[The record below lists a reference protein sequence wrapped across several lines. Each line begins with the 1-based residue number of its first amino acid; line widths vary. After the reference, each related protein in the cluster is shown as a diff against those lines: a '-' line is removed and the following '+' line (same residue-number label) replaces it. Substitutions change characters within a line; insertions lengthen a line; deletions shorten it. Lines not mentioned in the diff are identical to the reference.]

1 MIKTAKQLKDKTRN
15 LSGGNSNKAQTL
27 IRNYMMERFL
37 ERVTLSMY
45 RNNFILKGGMLVAA
59 MVGLETRATMDIDTS
74 IKALPLNPSSTRAII
89 EEILAV
95 GINDGVHF
103 SISKEDIIMEEHDY
117 PGLRYILNATLE
129 RMQEI
134 IKIDISTEDVITPAA
149 IEYSY
154 KLMFEDRH
162 ISLWTY
168 NLETI
173 LGEKFETMMA
183 RGTANTRMRDFY
195 DVFVLYRQEKDTLSV
210 GNLAAALKATS
221 AKRNTTPLLPDLA
234 LILQEVRESPDM
246 QKIWESYKTN
256 NFYVEELSWD
266 NVMQTA
272 IELAHLLALCI
283 N

>member
-74 IKALPLNPSSTRAII
+74 IKALPLNPNSTRAII

-95 GINDGVHF
+95 EINDGVNF
-103 SISKEDIIMEEHDY
+103 SISKEDIIMGEHDY
-117 PGLRYILNATLE
+117 PGLRYILNAKLE

-168 NLETI
+168 NLETV
-173 LGEKFETMMA
+173 LGEKLETMMA

-195 DVFVLYRQEKDTLSV
+195 DVFVLYRQERDTLSV
-210 GNLAAALKATS
+210 ENLAAALKATS

-234 LILQEVRESPDM
+234 FILQEVRESPDM
-246 QKIWESYKTN
+246 QKSWESYKRN
-256 NFYVEELSWD
+256 NFYVEELSWND
-266 NVMQTA
+266 VMQTV
-272 IELAHLLALCI
+272 IELAHLLVLYKK
-283 N
+283 